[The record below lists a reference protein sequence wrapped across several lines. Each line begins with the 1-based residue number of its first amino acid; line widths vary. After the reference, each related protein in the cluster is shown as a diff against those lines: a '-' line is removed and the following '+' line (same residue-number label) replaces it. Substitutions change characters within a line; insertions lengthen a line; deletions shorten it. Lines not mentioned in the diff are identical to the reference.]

1 MKIYFVDEKKKNLH
15 IKKKIEELIEKEI
28 DYRENTKGR
37 INKTDVVITTDLNN
51 NYDEYEKIGTLIIIT
66 NKKEKED
73 IFQMTEKLNT
83 IDVIYDDNENYEYI
97 ADRISR
103 ILK

>member
-51 NYDEYEKIGTLIIIT
+51 NYDEYEKIGNLIIVT

>member
-51 NYDEYEKIGTLIIIT
+51 NYDEYEKIGNLIIIT

-97 ADRISR
+97 ANRISR

>member
-51 NYDEYEKIGTLIIIT
+51 NYDEYEKIGNLIIIT